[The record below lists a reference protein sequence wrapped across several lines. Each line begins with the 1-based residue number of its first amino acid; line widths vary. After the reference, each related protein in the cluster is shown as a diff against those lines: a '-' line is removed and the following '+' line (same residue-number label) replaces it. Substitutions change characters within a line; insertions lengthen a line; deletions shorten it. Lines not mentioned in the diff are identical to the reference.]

1 MGDVVNDVRREVAGF
16 EVLEVWGVVD
26 VVKEETAVLIDVG
39 NC

>member
-1 MGDVVNDVRREVAGF
+1 MNDVRREVAGF